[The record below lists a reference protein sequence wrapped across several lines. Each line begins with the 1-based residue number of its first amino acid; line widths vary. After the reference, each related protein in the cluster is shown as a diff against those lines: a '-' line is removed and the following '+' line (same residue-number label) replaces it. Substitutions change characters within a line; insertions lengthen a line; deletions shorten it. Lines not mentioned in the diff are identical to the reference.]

1 MHKSAVRQYRPDNI
15 DLAVKKAELREV
27 SLLSCCFAEFFLF
40 LSHHLFL
47 IRQKSSFLD

>member
-27 SLLSCCFAEFFLF
+27 LKRF
-40 LSHHLFL
+40 LSLFL
-47 IRQKSSFLD
+47 IFSFFFFYTICHGSF